1 MQLIQQLFQPQDVFV
16 NWCCTLPLQLFYSY
30 LLQRLCAP
38 RSKLVYWGAIIVLT
52 VGYTIVRPVAPQGF
66 RLASGLFVAIAV
78 PLLLL
83 GGRPAQRLLV
93 VGCMYLALMGAELVV
108 SLIWISVTGLPTLDN
123 AAAFTHGP
131 LFAFMT
137 LVDCGIQAIAA
148 VPLGR
153 FVERIFPS
161 AGPPAR
167 IGSSASSL
175 LFFLALFPVVQGM
188 FLLLLMYIATIYANG
203 SLFHMAVC
211 GVLTVIMALMDM
223 LLFQQIWK
231 YREAFLAEQG
241 ARLLEQQI
249 EGYLVEAEAVQ
260 DQLSALARFRHDL
273 RNNVAVVNR
282 LCEAGRLD
290 EAGEYLQELKRG
302 AAEL

>member
-1 MQLIQQLFQPQDVFV
+1 MPVIQQLLQPQDLFV
-16 NWCCTLPLQLFYSY
+16 NWCCTLPLQLFYCY
-30 LLQRLCAP
+30 LLQRLCPP
-38 RSKLVYWGAIIVLT
+38 RSKRLYWGVTLALT
-52 VGYTIVRPVAPQGF
+52 VGYTVVRPLMPQGA
-66 RLASGLFVAIAV
+66 RIACGLCDSIAV

-83 GGRPAQRLLV
+83 GGRMAQRLLV
-93 VGCMYLALMGAELVV
+93 VSCMYLALMGGELVV
-108 SLIWISVTGLPTLDN
+108 SLIWISVTGLPTFDN
-123 AAAFTHGP
+123 AAAFTHAP
-131 LFAFMT
+131 LFSFMT
-137 LVDCGIQAIAA
+137 LVDCAILA
-148 VPLGR
+148 VAGVPVGR
-153 FVERIFPS
+153 FTARIFPS

-167 IGSSASSL
+167 IGVNASSL
-175 LFFLALFPVVQGM
+175 LFFLALFPVVQGA
-188 FLLLLMYIATIYANG
+188 FLLLLMYIASIHANG

-211 GVLTVIMALMDM
+211 GTLVAGMGLMDV
-223 LLFQQIWK
+223 LLFRQIWK

-249 EGYLVEAEAVQ
+249 EGYLAEAEAVQ